1 MLRTPLIILAA
12 FAALLAVTGLSHA
25 QSESCARMQSR
36 LDRLNNDPTLDEYEF
51 NLRRDRIEAALDANN
66 CPINDYQYRDLPRLD
81 EEEPGSYEIYGGRE
95 PQPVG
100 PGSIP
105 VPIEGG
111 QYQTMCVRTCDG
123 YYFPLTYETGAEN
136 FPRDQAQCQAQC
148 PGAQL
153 FFKPTGEERPEAMIS
168 LGGQAYRDMPN
179 AFKFRKAGANAT
191 PQCTCQKTA
200 GNFSTMGNPREL
212 AKQPPKP
219 TSPPAPPSQPKTP
232 SIIAIDPQQPA
243 VTKQEP
249 LPTTPAPTEP
259 AKLPVIEPAK
269 PTVTEPAKPKEQ
281 PVQTKAEPAPPAPKV
296 EEKPSSIIELGKPA
310 TEAPLPKPLSEDK
323 PIDPNRKVRVVGP
336 TFLPDQ
342 GGAKDPQAQDRKP
355 GP

>member
-1 MLRTPLIILAA
+1 MIRTFLLILAA
-12 FAALLAVTGLSHA
+12 SGALFAGTDLSYA
-25 QSESCARMQSR
+25 QSDTCARMQSR
-36 LDRLNNDPTLDEYEF
+36 LDRLNNDLTLDDYEF

-66 CPINDYQYRDLPRLD
+66 CPIKDFQYRDLPRLD

-111 QYQTMCVRTCDG
+111 QFQTMCVRTCDG
-123 YYFPLTYETGAEN
+123 YYFPLTYQTGAEN

-153 FFKPTGEERPEAMIS
+153 FFKPTGEERPEAMVS
-168 LGGQAYRDMPN
+168 LAGQAYRDMPN
-179 AFKFRKAGANAT
+179 AFKFRKAGANGT

-200 GNFSTMGNPREL
+200 GNFSTMGDPREL

-219 TSPPAPPSQPKTP
+219 ASPPVVRPAPQAP
-232 SIIAIDPQQPA
+232 AIVP
-243 VTKQEP
+243 QEP
-249 LPTTPAPTEP
+249 LPAATPPVNPALTEP
-259 AKLPVIEPAK
+259 EK
-269 PTVTEPAKPKEQ
+269 PNET
-281 PVQTKAEPAPPAPKV
+281 PVQTKVEPSASPT
-296 EEKPSSIIELGKPA
+296 KPA
-310 TEAPLPKPLSEDK
+310 AKANEAPLPKPLSEDK

-342 GGAKDPQAQDRKP
+342 EAAKDPQVQDRKP